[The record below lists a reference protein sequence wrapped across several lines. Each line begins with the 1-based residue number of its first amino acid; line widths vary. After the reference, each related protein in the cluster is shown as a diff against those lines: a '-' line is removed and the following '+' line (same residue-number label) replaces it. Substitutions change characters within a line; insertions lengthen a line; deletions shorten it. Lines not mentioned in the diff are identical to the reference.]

1 MPRKKVPVHLP
12 SAAEG
17 NAGARSYDTNTE
29 SHPLARGAQVCGFFR
44 GAGRVKDVCNRTD
57 IQTYFGDATAYAGIV
72 AIRRNGE
79 RKR

>member
-1 MPRKKVPVHLP
+1 MK
-12 SAAEG
+12 
-17 NAGARSYDTNTE
+17 NFY
-29 SHPLARGAQVCGFFR
+29 
-44 GAGRVKDVCNRTD
+44 DVCNRTD